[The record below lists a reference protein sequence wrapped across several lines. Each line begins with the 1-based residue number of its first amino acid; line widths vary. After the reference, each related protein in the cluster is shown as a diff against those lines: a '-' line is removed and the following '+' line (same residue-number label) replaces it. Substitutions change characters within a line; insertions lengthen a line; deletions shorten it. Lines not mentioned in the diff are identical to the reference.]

1 MFRSFF
7 LNRRW
12 LRWSLAG
19 SLLILAATWYRVQL
33 NVQINDWFGTF
44 LRAALPKI

>member
-19 SLLILAATWYRVQL
+19 SLLILAAIGYS
-33 NVQINDWFGTF
+33 
-44 LRAALPKI
+44 